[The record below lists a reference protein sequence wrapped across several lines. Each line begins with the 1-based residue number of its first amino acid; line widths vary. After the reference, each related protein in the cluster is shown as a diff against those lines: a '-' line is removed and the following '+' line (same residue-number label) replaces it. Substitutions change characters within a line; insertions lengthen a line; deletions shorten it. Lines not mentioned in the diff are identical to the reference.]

1 MTVNFPA
8 IEPTYLGMPPE
19 IKEHIREYL
28 LGRDVLK
35 LAQVNRELAG
45 LYHDANEVTW
55 RQKCEVEY
63 PNQSLPSNTTWKRH
77 YINLQHANL
86 PFNRGYRA
94 GFNNAPNLGWRIGQ
108 IVGMTVFVNASV
120 AAGIAAAAT
129 AGVAA
134 VVAGVA
140 AAFAVAGVAA
150 AAGVAAGATAAAVAG
165 VAAGAAGA
173 AGGIAAITS
182 IADGVSFAIRFNL
195 PIIINASSNLGEN
208 ITSLSPVRKL
218 CGMTAGSWEYL
229 KSRIRE

>member
-1 MTVNFPA
+1 MTVYFPA

-19 IKEHIREYL
+19 LKEHIREYL

-63 PNQSLPSNTTWKRH
+63 PNQFLPLNTTWKRH
-77 YINLQHANL
+77 YINLHHANL

-94 GFNNAPNLGWRIGQ
+94 GFNNGPNLGRRIGR
-108 IVGMTVFVNASV
+108 IVGVSVGFTTSFVAITTV
-120 AAGIAAAAT
+120 
-129 AGVAA
+129 
-134 VVAGVA
+134 
-140 AAFAVAGVAA
+140 AVAGV
-150 AAGVAAGATAAAVAG
+150 VVG
-165 VAAGAAGA
+165 VAAGAAAGSGGVFDA
-173 AGGIAAITS
+173 AVVAFPFAF
-182 IADGVSFAIRFNL
+182 GVYVAIRSNL
-195 PIIINASSNLGEN
+195 PIIINASSNLGEK